1 MLLYSLHQL
10 RILTMSPCTFID
22 LLADLHPP
30 LPTIFI
36 RPSREARRDLTPRI
50 GDTVLF
56 HFTMVSIGILP
67 VN

>member
-1 MLLYSLHQL
+1 MLLYGLHQL
-10 RILTMSPCTFID
+10 RILTMSPSTFID
-22 LLADLHPP
+22 LLANFHPP
-30 LPTIFI
+30 LPAIFI

-56 HFTMVSIGILP
+56 HFIMVSIGILP